1 VAKSFGMV
9 LATALPVG
17 LAWWLVEG
25 TSAAGSDAG
34 RALVSREL
42 YSVA

>member
-17 LAWWLVEG
+17 LAWWLGEVRQRG
-25 TSAAGSDAG
+25 GQ
-34 RALVSREL
+34 
-42 YSVA
+42 